1 MRAHAQT
8 PPPTKPGWSF
18 YVSTEGSFE
27 SNPNFQIPPNV
38 VSDFWGSGGGGLAYS
53 HAGPR
58 SNISLTGDARALF
71 YRELTDL
78 NTRTFGGTLAG
89 NYRPGPNTDL
99 IFNGSVSSDY
109 ARRSLLL
116 IEEGLV
122 LGQVQVL
129 TTRLNATVSR
139 VLSTRSTLAVTG
151 RFEQAK
157 FDSQVLF
164 DGQTLGGSVSFSRRV
179 KPTTSLFLTYSFDH
193 TESDALRRQI
203 HTASVGVRM
212 AMGPRRDLN
221 LNAGASSFQADT
233 GPRQVAPYG
242 AATLNLKYQYLT
254 VAFGLS
260 QEVRQEYGLG
270 RLRQSDLASV
280 SLVRIFGARRASVT
294 TSTSYGLNRSP
305 SAAFEDF
312 RYTTYSASLGLKF
325 PINRSLHTEG
335 GYSYFRSSQV
345 DLPIDSHT
353 VFVSLAYRFEPR

>member
-1 MRAHAQT
+1 MTTALRCGRHWSKLTGGILVLGCLAGGRVHAQT
-8 PPPTKPGWSF
+8 PAPTKPGWSF

-38 VSDFWGSGGGGLAYS
+38 ISDFWGSGGGGLAYS

-157 FDSQVLF
+157 FDSQILF
-164 DGQTLGGSVSFSRRV
+164 DGQTLGGSASLSRRV
-179 KPTTSLFLTYSFDH
+179 KPTTSLFLTYSFDQ

-203 HTASVGVRM
+203 HTASAGVRM

-221 LNAGASSFQADT
+221 LNAGASSFQSDT
-233 GPRQVAPYG
+233 GPRQIAPYG

-260 QEVRQEYGLG
+260 HEVRQEYGLG

-294 TSTSYGLNRSP
+294 TSMSYALNRSP
-305 SAAFEDF
+305 SASLEDF
-312 RYTTYSASLGLKF
+312 RYKTFSASAG
-325 PINRSLHTEG
+325 
-335 GYSYFRSSQV
+335 
-345 DLPIDSHT
+345 
-353 VFVSLAYRFEPR
+353 